1 MKITLGKFREGLVAI
16 SGATSSSEL
25 EVEFYD
31 GKKTFW
37 TWQPLFPE
45 EKFDY
50 IWNFSTATV
59 ENILYVFGGYPRSH
73 KTVTTGEMID
83 LEITWSKGPDL
94 IAGRYGHRSI

>member
-31 GKKTFW
+31 GKKAFW

-59 ENILYVFGGYPRSH
+59 ENILYVFGLSQFLPANKVKFPTLNFRRVPSITQNGHYWGDDRS
-73 KTVTTGEMID
+73 
-83 LEITWSKGPDL
+83 
-94 IAGRYGHRSI
+94 

>member
-1 MKITLGKFREGLVAI
+1 MYIILSFDGENFNTAPSTKYAHMKITLGKFREGLVAI

-31 GKKTFW
+31 GKKSFW

-59 ENILYVFGGYPRSH
+59 ENILYVFG
-73 KTVTTGEMID
+73 
-83 LEITWSKGPDL
+83 LSKFF
-94 IAGRYGHRSI
+94 RTSK